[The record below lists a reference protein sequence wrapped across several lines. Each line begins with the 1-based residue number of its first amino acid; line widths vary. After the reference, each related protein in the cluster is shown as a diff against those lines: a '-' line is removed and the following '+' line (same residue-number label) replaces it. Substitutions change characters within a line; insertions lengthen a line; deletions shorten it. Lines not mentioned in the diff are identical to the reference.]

1 MTQQL
6 VEELFIKYFHNPILD
21 SQLDSAMLSLKA
33 GKWAMTT
40 DSFVVKPVF
49 FPGGDIGKLSV
60 CGTINDLAVMGA
72 TPLYL
77 TCSFIIEEG
86 FDIGDLE
93 IIVQSMNSTARKDGL
108 TIVAGDTKVVERGYC
123 DGVYITTTGLGIVP
137 NGINYS
143 PSAMQID
150 DRLIITAPPGAHGL
164 SVFAAR
170 NNLGVEPPPQ
180 SDCAS
185 LFTLIEPLNSLEV
198 RCMRDPTR
206 GGLAAVL
213 NELAVKGGKGI
224 KIDELL
230 IPIDSTV
237 ANLMELLGLE
247 PYQLAN
253 EGSAVIIVSKKDA
266 ERALEILRGH
276 PLGRKASII
285 GEITAET
292 PGQVLMITYLGTE
305 RIMQMPSGVIIP
317 RIC

>member
-6 VEELFIKYFHNPILD
+6 VEKLFYKYFHNSILEN
-21 SQLDSAMLSLKA
+21 QLDSALLTLKA
-33 GKWAMTT
+33 GNWAMTT
-40 DSFVVKPVF
+40 DSFVVKPLF

-60 CGTINDLAVMGA
+60 CGTINDLVVMGA
-72 TPLYL
+72 RPLYI

-93 IIVQSMNSTARKDGL
+93 AIVQSMDSVVRKEGI

-143 PSAMQID
+143 PDAMQID
-150 DRLIITAPPGAHGL
+150 DRVILTAPPGAHGL
-164 SVFAAR
+164 SIFAAR

-185 LFTLIEPLNSLEV
+185 LFSLLEPLNLLEV
-198 RCMRDPTR
+198 RCMRDSTR

-213 NELAVKGGKGI
+213 NELAKKGRKGI
-224 KIDELL
+224 KIDETL

-237 ANLMELLGLE
+237 ANLMGLLGLE

-253 EGSAVIIVSKKDA
+253 EGAAVIIVSKKDA

-276 PLGRKASII
+276 SLGKKASII
-285 GEITAET
+285 GEITAEIS
-292 PGQVLMITYLGTE
+292 GQVVMVTSLGTE
-305 RIMQMPSGVIIP
+305 RIMRMPSGAIIP